1 MSQFLTSKD
10 LSCRFKLFAEFT
22 KYLLF
27 LLLFLKKVVMFVR
40 LLTVR
45 EMVLHPYETQ
55 SDSFYFV
62 DEKLVMHN
70 KADYSYNGG
79 T

>member
-1 MSQFLTSKD
+1 MTMYWD
-10 LSCRFKLFAEFT
+10 LFSVSC
-22 KYLLF
+22 
-27 LLLFLKKVVMFVR
+27 

-45 EMVLHPYETQ
+45 EMILHPYETQ

-62 DEKLVMHN
+62 DNKLVMHN